1 MKLSDEAVE
10 WLADGEQGLSSRA
23 IFNRLLLGRP
33 VDPHNYPSDIDD
45 FQRCERL
52 LRAVPELRDSFSL
65 MAGVGP
71 HWPPLVEAW
80 AEVARLLDEDAP
92 GLCDEGWRALDGL
105 GSEGRRT
112 ATARAAEVFNAA
124 YEKGW
129 EAYRATND
137 DRSVRLGRMTITRS
151 ER

>member
-10 WLADGEQGLSSRA
+10 WLADGEQGASSRA
-23 IFNRLLLGRP
+23 IFNRLALGRHVSP
-33 VDPHNYPSDIDD
+33 FDYPADIDD

-52 LRAVPELRDSFSL
+52 LRAVPELRDSFPL

-71 HWPPLVEAW
+71 HWPPLIEAW

-92 GLCDEGWRALDGL
+92 GLCDIGWRALDGL
-105 GSEGRRT
+105 GVEGRRD
-112 ATARAAEVFNAA
+112 ATTRAAAVWNAA
-124 YEKGW
+124 YDKGW
-129 EAYRATND
+129 EAYRATGD
-137 DRSVRLGRMTITRS
+137 ERSTRLGRMTVTRT